1 MLLEAVED
9 GKQHWCSPGN
19 STAMDRAGSR
29 GETFCMAMPPAPASL
44 TRQLVLPVVGLLL
57 AAVLANVAFAA
68 WLATRRAADTA
79 RRQQEQVAA
88 ALSSSRVGLSMP
100 VLDALHRL
108 TGSHF
113 LVWNDAARTRGLST
127 IDSDTLAAVGDDAI
141 ASGMASGA
149 IALAGHTHRV
159 GIAKSAGVRPETV
172 LVLSPQ
178 RSLFS
183 AALEAAWPV
192 LAVAAATLAILVPL
206 GLRTTSSL
214 AARITAVERQVGR
227 IAEGEFGHQLV
238 DRAGRGQAPAD
249 EVGRLVGGVN
259 RMSATLGELRDSLVA
274 GERQRLLG
282 QLAAGFAHEL
292 RNAITGA
299 QLAID
304 LHRRRCPL
312 ERAEPPADASLAVA
326 GRQLAILEEE
336 VRGLLAL
343 GRPAEAA
350 SKPVCVDRLLADVR
364 DLTAPRCEH
373 AGVRMECGIPT
384 GLTIVGRHD
393 SLRAALVNLA
403 LNGIEAAGRGGCVRL
418 CGTVVEDRV
427 ELAVEDTGSG
437 PAEAIRGS
445 LGEPFTT
452 SKPEGIGLGLTVARA
467 VAEEHGGALEWSR
480 PHDRTRFA
488 MTLPAQRLENSA
500 ASAAEPDAS

>member
-1 MLLEAVED
+1 
-9 GKQHWCSPGN
+9 
-19 STAMDRAGSR
+19 
-29 GETFCMAMPPAPASL
+29 MAMPPAPASL

-206 GLRTTSSL
+206 GLRTTGSL

>member
-1 MLLEAVED
+1 
-9 GKQHWCSPGN
+9 
-19 STAMDRAGSR
+19 MDRAGSR

-238 DRAGRGQAPAD
+238 DRVGRGQAPAD
-249 EVGRLVGGVN
+249 EVGRLVVGVN

>member
-1 MLLEAVED
+1 
-9 GKQHWCSPGN
+9 
-19 STAMDRAGSR
+19 MDRAGSR
-29 GETFCMAMPPAPASL
+29 GETFFMTMPPKPTSL

-68 WLATRRAADTA
+68 WLATRRAADAA
-79 RRQQEQVAA
+79 RRQQAQVAA

-113 LVWNDAARTRGLST
+113 LIWNDATRARGLST
-127 IDSDTLAAVGDDAI
+127 IAPDALAAVGDDAI
-141 ASGMASGA
+141 ASGTQSGSIA
-149 IALAGHTHRV
+149 IAGRTYRV

-178 RSLFS
+178 RGMLS
-183 AALEAAWPV
+183 AALEAVWPV
-192 LAVAAATLAILVPL
+192 LAVAAATLALLVPL
-206 GLRTTSSL
+206 GLRTTGSL
-214 AARITAVERQVGR
+214 AARIAAVERQVGR
-227 IAEGEFGHQLV
+227 IAEGEFGNQLV
-238 DRAGRGQAPAD
+238 DRAGRGPAPAD
-249 EVGRLVGGVN
+249 EVGRLVVGVN
-259 RMSATLGELRDSLVA
+259 RMSATLGELRESLVA

-312 ERAEPPADASLAVA
+312 EHGEPSADASLAVA

-350 SKPVCVDRLLADVR
+350 SKPVCVDRL
-364 DLTAPRCEH
+364 
-373 AGVRMECGIPT
+373 
-384 GLTIVGRHD
+384 
-393 SLRAALVNLA
+393 VNLA

-418 CGTVVEDRV
+418 CGTLAEDRV
-427 ELAVEDTGSG
+427 ELAVEDTGPG
-437 PAEAIRGS
+437 PAEAVRGS

-480 PHDRTRFA
+480 PHDHTRFA
-488 MTLPAQRLENSA
+488 MTLPAQRLEGSA
-500 ASAAEPDAS
+500 TGVVEPGAS

>member
-1 MLLEAVED
+1 A
-9 GKQHWCSPGN
+9 
-19 STAMDRAGSR
+19 
-29 GETFCMAMPPAPASL
+29 
-44 TRQLVLPVVGLLL
+44 VVGQGGRS
-57 AAVLANVAFAA
+57 AEVVFGN
-68 WLATRRAADTA
+68 
-79 RRQQEQVAA
+79 Q
-88 ALSSSRVGLSMP
+88 P
-100 VLDALHRL
+100 V
-108 TGSHF
+108 
-113 LVWNDAARTRGLST
+113 
-127 IDSDTLAAVGDDAI
+127 
-141 ASGMASGA
+141 
-149 IALAGHTHRV
+149 
-159 GIAKSAGVRPETV
+159 
-172 LVLSPQ
+172 
-178 RSLFS
+178 
-183 AALEAAWPV
+183 
-192 LAVAAATLAILVPL
+192 
-206 GLRTTSSL
+206 
-214 AARITAVERQVGR
+214 
-227 IAEGEFGHQLV
+227 EG
-238 DRAGRGQAPAD
+238 AGRRPAPAD
-249 EVGRLVGGVN
+249 EVGRLVVGVN
-259 RMSATLGELRDSLVA
+259 RMSATLGELRESLVA

-312 ERAEPPADASLAVA
+312 ERGEPAADASLAVA

-373 AGVRMECGIPT
+373 AGVRLECTIPT

-418 CGTVVEDRV
+418 CGSLVEDRI
-427 ELAVEDTGSG
+427 ELAVEDTGPG
-437 PAEAIRGS
+437 PGAAIRGS

-467 VAEEHGGALEWSR
+467 VAEEHGGALEWTR
-480 PHDRTRFA
+480 PHDHTRFA
-488 MTLPAQRLENSA
+488 MTLPAQRMKVSA
-500 ASAAEPDAS
+500 TAAAEPAAS

>member
-1 MLLEAVED
+1 
-9 GKQHWCSPGN
+9 
-19 STAMDRAGSR
+19 
-29 GETFCMAMPPAPASL
+29 MAMPPAPASL

-100 VLDALHRL
+100 VLAALHRL

-149 IALAGHTHRV
+149 IAIAGHTHRV

-178 RSLFS
+178 RSMVS

-206 GLRTTSSL
+206 GLRTTGSL

-238 DRAGRGQAPAD
+238 DRVGRGQAPAD
-249 EVGRLVGGVN
+249 EVGRLVVGVN
-259 RMSATLGELRDSLVA
+259 RMSTTLGELRDSLVA

-427 ELAVEDTGSG
+427 ELAVEDTGAG
-437 PAEAIRGS
+437 PVEAIRGS

-467 VAEEHGGALEWSR
+467 VAEEHGGALVWSR

-500 ASAAEPDAS
+500 TGAAEPGAS

>member
-1 MLLEAVED
+1 
-9 GKQHWCSPGN
+9 
-19 STAMDRAGSR
+19 MDWAGSR

-159 GIAKSAGVRPETV
+159 GIAKSTGVRPETV

-178 RSLFS
+178 RSMFS

-206 GLRTTSSL
+206 GLRTTGSL

-292 RNAITGA
+292 RTAITGA
-299 QLAID
+299 HLASD
-304 LHRRRCPL
+304 LPRRRGPL

-427 ELAVEDTGSG
+427 ELAVEDTGAG

-500 ASAAEPDAS
+500 ASAAEPSAS

>member
-1 MLLEAVED
+1 
-9 GKQHWCSPGN
+9 
-19 STAMDRAGSR
+19 MDRAGSR
-29 GETFCMAMPPAPASL
+29 GETFCMAMPAQPQSL
-44 TRQLVLPVVGLLL
+44 TRQLVMPVVGLLL

-88 ALSSSRVGLSMP
+88 ALASSRVGLSMP

-113 LVWNDAARTRGLST
+113 LVWKDAARAPGLST
-127 IDSDTLAAVGDDAI
+127 IDADTLAAVGDEAI
-141 ASGMASGA
+141 ASGMASGSIT
-149 IALAGHTHRV
+149 IAGRTHRV
-159 GIAKSAGVRPETV
+159 GIAKSTGVRTETV

-178 RSLFS
+178 RSMLS

-206 GLRTTSSL
+206 GLRTTGSL

-238 DRAGRGQAPAD
+238 DLAGRGPAPND
-249 EVGRLVGGVN
+249 EVGRLVVGVN
-259 RMSATLGELRDSLVA
+259 RMSATLGELRESLVA

-312 ERAEPPADASLAVA
+312 ERGEPSADASLAVA

-350 SKPVCVDRLLADVR
+350 SRPVCVDRLLADVR

-373 AGVRMECGIPT
+373 AGVRMECGNPT

-393 SLRAALVNLA
+393 SLRAALVNLT

-418 CGTVVEDRV
+418 CGAVVENRV
-427 ELAVEDTGSG
+427 ELAVEDTGPG
-437 PAEAIRGS
+437 PAEAIRGT

-488 MTLPAQRLENSA
+488 MTLPAQRLEGSA
-500 ASAAEPDAS
+500 TGVAEPGAS